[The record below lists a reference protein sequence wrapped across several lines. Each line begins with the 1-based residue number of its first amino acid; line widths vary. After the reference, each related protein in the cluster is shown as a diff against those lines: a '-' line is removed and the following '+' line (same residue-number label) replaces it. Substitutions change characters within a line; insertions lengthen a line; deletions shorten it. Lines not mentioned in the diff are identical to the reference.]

1 MAYVPKEWECGEV
14 VTAEALNHIEQGIL
28 AADACCG
35 ESMLVLTQTGSR
47 EATAEECPNGGT
59 VYTYN
64 HTWQEVD
71 DAVASGKIIA
81 VKLSSLPGDL
91 NISAVKK
98 PSLPGDLNITID
110 FPLRI
115 SVISPGKYTDSYG
128 VVIQAQ
134 DFYDLDADSA
144 DGYLYQINC
153 NE

>member
-64 HTWQEVD
+64 HTGQEVYDALAAGKLVVLGYVDTQNQQINFLYPQYINASTTGLTININEPDEVTLTSDSPD
-71 DAVASGKIIA
+71 D
-81 VKLSSLPGDL
+81 
-91 NISAVKK
+91 
-98 PSLPGDLNITID
+98 
-110 FPLRI
+110 
-115 SVISPGKYTDSYG
+115 
-128 VVIQAQ
+128 
-134 DFYDLDADSA
+134 
-144 DGYLYQINC
+144 YLYAIEC
-153 NE
+153 NDFS